1 MAKRMNMTTIVIN
14 VQDKTSANQILE
26 AIRLFK
32 GVTNAAIASDDE
44 LENASMLMACKSAR
58 KTAKATK
65 TDVLNALK

>member
-1 MAKRMNMTTIVIN
+1 MNMTTIVIN
-14 VQDKTSANQILE
+14 VQDRTSANQILE

-32 GVTNAAIASDDE
+32 GVTNATIASDDE
-44 LENASMLMACKSAR
+44 LENTSILLACKSAR